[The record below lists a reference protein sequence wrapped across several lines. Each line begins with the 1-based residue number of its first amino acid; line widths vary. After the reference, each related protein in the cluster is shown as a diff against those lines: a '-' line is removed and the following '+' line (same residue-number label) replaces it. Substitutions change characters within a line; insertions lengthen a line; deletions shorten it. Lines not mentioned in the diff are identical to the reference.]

1 MNDKI
6 PEDVQH
12 VLIHHVGGSETGI
25 AVIDAD
31 DRFLYVNPTFVS
43 MFGLEDYSPIGRT
56 HDEYLAWVYT
66 HRMGKASKEAAT
78 LEQWVAW
85 VHSLYRANTYH
96 TSEIDLANGMWVL
109 VAQQVVVG
117 RKIVTVCTDITRAK
131 VAELAFRAAHSELQ
145 RLAMTDDLTEVSNRR
160 HFMAQLE
167 SERQRVLRYQHQ
179 VSLAVLDLDHFK
191 QVNDRYGHP
200 AGDAVLKHFAELL
213 RNHMRCEDVI
223 GRIGG
228 EEFALLMPETAGSG
242 AQVVLE
248 RIRDALSQLRLDFVA
263 PEFSYTFSAGVA
275 ELPLVE
281 SSACNHWIQVA
292 DQALYRAKTGGRNRT
307 VLHATV

>member
-6 PEDVQH
+6 PETVQQVLIQH
-12 VLIHHVGGSETGI
+12 VGRSETGI

-56 HDEYLAWVYT
+56 HDEFLAWMFT
-66 HRMGKASKEAAT
+66 HRIGNASKGAAT
-78 LEQWVAW
+78 LEEWVAW
-85 VHSLYRANTYH
+85 VHTLYRAQTYH
-96 TSEIDLANGMWVL
+96 SSETDLINGRWVL
-109 VAQQVVVG
+109 IAQQMYTTG
-117 RKIVTVCTDITRAK
+117 IIVTVCTDITRTK
-131 VAELAFRAAHSELQ
+131 EAELAFRAAHSELE

-160 HFMAQLE
+160 HFLAQLE
-167 SERQRVLRYQHQ
+167 SERQRVLRYQHP

-200 AGDAVLKHFAELL
+200 AGDAVLKHFAGLL
-213 RNHMRCEDVI
+213 RNHMRCEDVV

-228 EEFALLMPETAGSG
+228 EEFALLMPETAPSG

-248 RIRDALSQLRLDFVA
+248 RIRDALSQLRLNFIA
-263 PEFSYTFSAGVA
+263 PEFAYTFSAGIA
-275 ELPLVE
+275 ELPSTE

-307 VLHATV
+307 VLHGTN